1 MLQQDLQVNNHGK
14 KGKQKSSENIQVM
27 DLTILDE
34 ELQKK
39 ILENAQLLSSV
50 SISPK

>member
-1 MLQQDLQVNNHGK
+1 MLQQELQVTSQSKKSGK
-14 KGKQKSSENIQVM
+14 LKATANDSISSGV
-27 DLTILDE
+27 LDE

-50 SISPK
+50 I